1 MKNNNDDD
9 RIYHIT
15 IPIGLKDVL
24 NKAGF
29 TIESILNNNPSKIA
43 QDLGIDEY
51 VGKIIFDE
59 TKRKFE
65 NLRNAFWAVLKVF
78 FNY

>member
-1 MKNNNDDD
+1 MLIYCTDMKNDY
-9 RIYHIT
+9 RIDYIT

-29 TIESILNNNPSKIA
+29 TIESILHNDPSKIA

-65 NLRNAFWAVLKVF
+65 NLRNVF
-78 FNY
+78 

>member
-1 MKNNNDDD
+1 MLIYYTDMKNDY
-9 RIYHIT
+9 RIDHIT

-29 TIESILNNNPSKIA
+29 TIESILDNDPSKIA

-65 NLRNAFWAVLKVF
+65 NLRNVF
-78 FNY
+78 